1 MPNNISLADFF
12 TTHGR
17 LNRYSKGQILYSP
30 GDTRDNVMLITK
42 GLVKIYDIDSFT
54 NERTV
59 SIFGPN
65 HLLPLVWLLKHEKDV
80 LFFYEAMTDTE
91 TYVVDYH
98 KVIEFIRTQPDLL
111 MGLLDTLTKAYIN
124 QDARIFNL
132 QRANIR
138 EKLEFALFY
147 LAHRLGTIAN
157 NIAVIPV
164 VITRS
169 EIANLA
175 GSSRESI
182 SRELNNITAAGLMW
196 KKDGKTYI
204 DLSKMKQDFHKVYR

>member
-1 MPNNISLADFF
+1 MSNNSSLADFF
-12 TTHGR
+12 TANGK
-17 LNRYSKGQILYSP
+17 LKRYSKGQIIYSP
-30 GDTRDNVMLITK
+30 GDTRENVMLITK
-42 GLVKIYDIDSFT
+42 GLVKIYDIDSYS

-65 HLLPLVWLLKHEKDV
+65 HLLPLVWLLKQEKDV
-80 LFFYEAMTDTE
+80 LFFYESMTDTE
-91 TYVVDYH
+91 TYSVDYH
-98 KVIEFIRTQPDLL
+98 KVMDFIRKQPALL
-111 MGLLDTLTKAYIN
+111 ISLLDTLTKAYIN

-138 EKLEFALFY
+138 EKLEFALYY
-147 LAHRLGTIAN
+147 LSQRLGTIAN
-157 NIAVIPV
+157 NIATIPIL
-164 VITRS
+164 ITRS

-196 KKDGKTYI
+196 KKDGKTYV
-204 DLSKMKQDFHKVYR
+204 DLSKMKYNFHKIYK